1 MNYEIIYS
9 DELAH
14 HGVLGQKWGVRR
26 YQNEDGSLT
35 PAGAK
40 RYGIDSSG
48 KVYKKNRFDKA
59 ADASARDAED
69 LRKHGY
75 KEEADAVQKV
85 SDSMKKRA
93 DARRKS
99 VKEGLD
105 RVDKVLST
113 DEGRKERRERLGKTA
128 AIGVAAIAAITASV
142 GAIKFAQIAKDTRV
156 LDDILGGIK
165 TGIDEFKKPGVNYL
179 EKTGPMTYRSRT
191 YSGIRRAVN
200 EGVKSYNRRR
210 DYRVEIAREM
220 EEKLGNAYF
229 KNLKTSMSD
238 VTIDELK
245 KLDLW

>member
-1 MNYEIIYS
+1 MSYEIIYS

-14 HGVLGQKWGVRR
+14 HGILGQKWGVRR
-26 YQNEDGSLT
+26 YQNADGSLT
-35 PAGAK
+35 PAGAR
-40 RYGIDSSG
+40 RYGVDSSG

-59 ADASARDAED
+59 ADASARDAKN
-69 LRKHGY
+69 LREHGY
-75 KEEADAVQKV
+75 EEEADAVQKV

-99 VKEGLD
+99 VQEGLN
-105 RVDKVLST
+105 RADKVLST
-113 DEGRKERRERLGKTA
+113 DEGKKERRERLAKTA

-142 GAIKFAQIAKDTRV
+142 GAVKFAQIAKDTHI

-210 DYRVEIAREM
+210 DYRVEIAQEM
-220 EEKLGNAYF
+220 RDKLGDAYF
-229 KNLKTSMSD
+229 KNLRTSMKD
-238 VTIDELK
+238 VTLDDLK